1 MVRARIRF
9 SWRLRI
15 GSEKFISGAHS
26 HKYGGYSKT
35 LHARGTGARDG
46 VRPVIRTRGGRRLAQ
61 SGTDAPATPVRLAP
75 GRHRLARVEHAGTA
89 LLAGDTDLG
98 RGVATQR
105 RPARRARAAGET
117 R

>member
-1 MVRARIRF
+1 MVRARIQF

-15 GSEKFISGAHS
+15 GSVISGAHS

-89 LLAGDTDLG
+89 LLAVDTYLG
-98 RGVATQR
+98 RGVGTQR
-105 RPARRARAAGET
+105 RHALRLRVAGKYS
-117 R
+117 